1 MGNKDWFPFKRI
13 SAMGRSSCH
22 ASNGNVYPNHD
33 LPAPAR
39 LPWNFLEVGADI
51 ALRSFFTLVRF
62 LATSHHMPKEL
73 PQF

>member
-1 MGNKDWFPFKRI
+1 
-13 SAMGRSSCH
+13 MGRSGYH
-22 ASNGNVYPNHD
+22 ASHGNVYAKRD
-33 LPAPAR
+33 LPA
-39 LPWNFLEVGADI
+39 PWNFLEVGADI